1 MQYHEAKLLSSA
13 ADESGWPDSDL
24 PEIMFAGRSNAGK
37 SSLINLL
44 TNRKKLAY
52 TGKTP
57 GKTRLLNFFEVDDR
71 VVYCDSPG
79 YGYAKG
85 GEMSV
90 LQFSDLIDPY
100 IRKRKQ
106 LKALVLVLDI
116 RRVPNDDDQLM
127 KQYAESAGLAL
138 IPACMKADKLSRNQQ
153 IRSLSIIAKT
163 LGIPRES
170 CIPVSAV
177 TRDGSELIEEKL
189 NQIIQE
195 DR

>member
-13 ADESGWPDSDL
+13 ADASGWPDSDL

-57 GKTRLLNFFEVDDR
+57 GKTRLLNFFEVDQR
-71 VVYCDSPG
+71 VVFCDSPG

-85 GEMSV
+85 GTMSV
-90 LQFSDLIDPY
+90 LSFSDLIDPY
-100 IRKRKQ
+100 IRERQQ

-116 RRVPNDDDQLM
+116 RRVPNDDDLLM
-127 KQYAESAGLAL
+127 KNYAAETGLRL
-138 IPACMKADKLSRNQQ
+138 IPACMKADKLSRNQM
-153 IRSLSIIAKT
+153 IRSLGIIAKT
-163 LGIPRES
+163 LGIPKED
-170 CIPVSAV
+170 CIAVSAM
-177 TRDGSELIEEKL
+177 TRLGCEEIEARLNEIIEGS
-189 NQIIQE
+189 
-195 DR
+195 

>member
-57 GKTRLLNFFEVDDR
+57 GKTRLLNFFEVDGR

-127 KQYAESAGLAL
+127 KQYGETRKQVKR
-138 IPACMKADKLSRNQQ
+138 MKADKLSRNQQ

>member
-1 MQYHEAKLLSSA
+1 MQYHDAKLLSSA
-13 ADESGWPDSDL
+13 ADRSGWPDSDL

-57 GKTRLLNFFEVDDR
+57 GKTRLLNFFEVDGKM
-71 VVYCDSPG
+71 VFCDSPG

-85 GEMSV
+85 GDRSV
-90 LQFSDLIDPY
+90 LSFSDLIDPY
-100 IRKRKQ
+100 IREREQ

-116 RRVPNDDDQLM
+116 RREPNGDDLLM
-127 KQYAESAGLAL
+127 KNYAEETGLAL
-138 IPACMKADKLSRNQQ
+138 VPVCMKADKLSRNQQ
-153 IRSLSIIAKT
+153 IRSLGIIAKT
-163 LGIPRES
+163 LGISKES

-177 TRDGSELIEEKL
+177 TRLGAEEVEKRLNELIE
-189 NQIIQE
+189 
-195 DR
+195 RP